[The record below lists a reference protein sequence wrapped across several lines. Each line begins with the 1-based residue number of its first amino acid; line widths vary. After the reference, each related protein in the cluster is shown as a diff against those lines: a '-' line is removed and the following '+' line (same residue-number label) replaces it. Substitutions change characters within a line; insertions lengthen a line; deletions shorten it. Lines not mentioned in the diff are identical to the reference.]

1 MYSDDGGICIWR
13 QMKNGRPNAL
23 VPKQQIL
30 TEGKIL
36 APGSERDPTDGEPD
50 INPSLPK
57 LIEVGNDYS
66 P

>member
-1 MYSDDGGICIWR
+1 
-13 QMKNGRPNAL
+13 MKNGRPNAL